1 MNKTIWYFSA
11 PWCQPCKAF
20 GPTMDRVDKMV
31 PVKKINIDYEP
42 DAPGKYGVTSIPT
55 IILVENEQ
63 PVKRY
68 TGVMSYKGVL
78 EWAGIDNA

>member
-31 PVKKINIDYEP
+31 PVKKVNIDYEP

-63 PVKRY
+63 PVKRH
-68 TGVMSYKGVL
+68 TGVMSYNDVL
-78 EWAGIDNA
+78 RWADINNA